1 MKFPSIETVFKLP
14 WNDMKSRFF
23 DVSSTYVKSRILRKF
38 IALEGKKPVSILGAG
53 SSDKSEPH
61 VELDVVGK
69 LVEFSKMLLKENKV
83 DESFLDGLDIE
94 NLRYI
99 CDNVNVLSCSVL
111 GSYLAQEVIKG
122 MCIYCVIVY
131 FFHLSLLI

>member
-38 IALEGKKPVSILGAG
+38 IALEGNKPVSILGAG
-53 SSDKSEPH
+53 SIDKSEPH
-61 VELDVVGK
+61 VELDVVEK

-99 CDNVNVLSCSVL
+99 CDNVNVISCSVL

-122 MCIYCVIVY
+122 MSIY
-131 FFHLSLLI
+131 

>member
-23 DVSSTYVKSRILRKF
+23 DISSTYVKSRILRKF
-38 IALEGKKPVSILGAG
+38 ITLEGKKPPSILVVG

-61 VELDVVGK
+61 VELDVVEK
-69 LVEFSKMLLKENKV
+69 LVEFSKILLKENKV

-99 CDNVNVLSCSVL
+99 YDNVNVISCSVL

-122 MCIYCVIVY
+122 M
-131 FFHLSLLI
+131 